1 MMNEMLNLL
10 LAIAAGII
18 LGVIFFGGLWWT
30 VRKGISSPH
39 PALLFL
45 GSLIV
50 RMSVVVLG
58 VFFVSQGE
66 WKQTVACLLGF
77 LLARV
82 AVMRWTGARLER
94 SEEGNHAS

>member
-30 VRKGISSPH
+30 VHKGLSSPR

-94 SEEGNHAS
+94 PEEGRHAS

>member
-1 MMNEMLNLL
+1 MNEMLNLL

-30 VRKGISSPH
+30 VRKGLSSPR

-58 VFFVSQGE
+58 VFFVSQGQ

-82 AVMRWTGARLER
+82 AVMRWTGTRLER
-94 SEEGNHAS
+94 PEEGRHAS